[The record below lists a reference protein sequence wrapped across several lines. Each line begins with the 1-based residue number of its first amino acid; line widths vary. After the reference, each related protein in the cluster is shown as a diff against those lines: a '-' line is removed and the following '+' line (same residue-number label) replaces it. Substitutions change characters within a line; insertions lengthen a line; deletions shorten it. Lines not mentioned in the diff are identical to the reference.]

1 MNSFYSIN
9 RIKKYDLLT
18 SGYLLIWILL
28 ILLYYR
34 TVPFAD
40 TFLLLHL
47 LTLGVVLFI
56 GGLDPVLPVLR
67 IIRYYYQFFFLPL
80 FFTALHYLI
89 PAVHPG
95 NIDLSLIKIDQYLT
109 GTNPTVWIER
119 FYFPW
124 LTELLQLAYLTF
136 YFLPL
141 LILIPLYHRNEI
153 KKFDR
158 FGFAILLSFY
168 LSYFGYLLFP
178 ALGPRY
184 FLAHLHTVQLDG
196 LGLYHYISTT
206 LNGLENIQWDA
217 FPSGHVA
224 VALLVSHFAFKYFPR
239 LFYSTLPM
247 IMLLILSTFYLR
259 YHYLI
264 DVLAGI
270 GLYLLIILT
279 DKLIFTSHSNSDN

>member
-1 MNSFYSIN
+1 MNSFYSVN

-18 SGYLLIWILL
+18 CGYLLIWILL
-28 ILLYYR
+28 ILINYK
-34 TVPFAD
+34 TVPSAA
-40 TFLLLHL
+40 TFLLLHF
-47 LTLGVVLFI
+47 LTLLVVLFI
-56 GGLDPVLPVLR
+56 GGLDPVLPFLKV
-67 IIRYYYQFFFLPL
+67 IRYYYQFFFLPL

-89 PAVHPG
+89 PAIHPG
-95 NIDLSLIKIDQYLT
+95 NIDLTLIKIDHYLT
-109 GTNPTVWIER
+109 RTNPTVWIEQ

-124 LTELLQLAYLTF
+124 LTECLQLVYLTF

-141 LILIPLYHRNEI
+141 VVLIPLHCRDNL
-153 KKFDR
+153 KRFDR
-158 FGFAILLSFY
+158 FAFAILLSFY

-184 FLAHLHTVQLDG
+184 FLSHLHTVHLDG

-224 VALLVSHFAFKYFPR
+224 VALLVSHFAYKYFPKI
-239 LFYSTLPM
+239 FYISMP
-247 IMLLILSTFYLR
+247 IIFLLIISTIYLR
-259 YHYLI
+259 YHYLV

-270 GLYLLIILT
+270 LLYILIIVI
-279 DKLIFTSHSNSDN
+279 DKIIFSTPSAVNN